1 MVLDQVTSVQQSAML
16 LDMGMSDSRASFVWT
31 TVDGFST
38 VVDRELCLPE
48 NIEGYAFTTDDLL
61 EMLPDTIVL
70 QGRDCGMSLRRM
82 NGMWCVYYGFP
93 FGVCQLGK
101 SLLDCILDMCRW
113 LEANGY
119 FLK

>member
-1 MVLDQVTSVQQSAML
+1 
-16 LDMGMSDSRASFVWT
+16 
-31 TVDGFST
+31 
-38 VVDRELCLPE
+38 
-48 NIEGYAFTTDDLL
+48 
-61 EMLPDTIVL
+61 
-70 QGRDCGMSLRRM
+70 MSLRRM

-119 FLK
+119 FLQ